1 MIPTCFNN
9 WVLTDECHIVNS
21 GATMRTPFR
30 IALLSSTLG
39 ASTVLGLISNYT
51 ETCKTIANS
60 ISKDAGVYYW
70 GMFDNSQ
77 SIHRQFIADR
87 THYTGHHLYH
97 KGNGHW
103 ASSSSQDS
111 ACVVEPANAE
121 DVSTIVSFD
130 SPLSPLSMVEN
141 NPFQLRIVA
150 NDSAPFGIRSG
161 GHATNAGFSSTPGVQ
176 IALFKLSEVTYHQ
189 APAAADGSVG
199 TVDFGSGLVW
209 DDVYAALQPHGVNV
223 VGGRVTGVG
232 VGGFTLGGGYSW
244 LSNQYGLYEQLDY
257 RYRNCFRT
265 CSAEQYHHNSN
276 RNTEPRPILRPKGQV
291 WGGLSTFTSDQLD
304 KVIQASTEF
313 AQQVKDPKAAII
325 PTFNFLLEQPGVSLL
340 MFYDGPTPPSGIFER
355 FQSIPHF
362 TSDVKTRSF
371 TSLVQASPAN
381 TTYGLRA
388 AFNTVSLKNYSQPII
403 EQVLNQSKCW
413 GKEASLKFKTDLFIS
428 YDVEP
433 FLPTMNARSKG
444 GAYPHDDFLMPL
456 NLYFGWVSHLD
467 DKWFHD
473 AIEESTR
480 VIREQAI
487 AEGQDIAG
495 DKQIKYGNYASA
507 NEDLSSDL
515 KKKYDP
521 NNVMNL
527 AGGYRF

>member
-1 MIPTCFNN
+1 
-9 WVLTDECHIVNS
+9 
-21 GATMRTPFR
+21 
-30 IALLSSTLG
+30 
-39 ASTVLGLISNYT
+39 
-51 ETCKTIANS
+51 
-60 ISKDAGVYYW
+60 
-70 GMFDNSQ
+70 
-77 SIHRQFIADR
+77 
-87 THYTGHHLYH
+87 
-97 KGNGHW
+97 
-103 ASSSSQDS
+103 
-111 ACVVEPANAE
+111 
-121 DVSTIVSFD
+121 
-130 SPLSPLSMVEN
+130 MVEN

-189 APAAADGSVG
+189 APAATDGSVG

-244 LSNQYGLYEQLDY
+244 LSNQYGLTIDTVTAFELVLP
-257 RYRNCFRT
+257 
-265 CSAEQYHHNSN
+265 NSTITTV
-276 RNTEPRPILRPKGQV
+276 TETQNPDLFF
-291 WGGLSTFTSDQLD
+291 GLKLD

-313 AQQVKDPKAAII
+313 AQQVKDPKAVII

-388 AFNTVSLKNYSQPII
+388 AFNCIAKELFAAYHRTGPEP
-403 EQVLNQSKCW
+403 EQ
-413 GKEASLKFKTDLFIS
+413 EASLKFKTDLFIS

-444 GAYPHDDFLMPL
+444 GAYPHDDFLMPSI
-456 NLYFGWVSHLD
+456 YTLD
-467 DKWFHD
+467 G
-473 AIEESTR
+473 

-507 NEDLSSDL
+507 NEDLSSIYGANLPRLRDL

>member
-1 MIPTCFNN
+1 
-9 WVLTDECHIVNS
+9 
-21 GATMRTPFR
+21 MRTPFR

-70 GMFDNSQ
+70 
-77 SIHRQFIADR
+77 
-87 THYTGHHLYH
+87 GHHLYH

-176 IALFKLSEVTYHQ
+176 IALFKLSEVTYNQ
-189 APAAADGSVG
+189 APAATDGSVG

-244 LSNQYGLYEQLDY
+244 LSNQYGLTIDTVTAFELVLP
-257 RYRNCFRT
+257 
-265 CSAEQYHHNSN
+265 NSTITTV
-276 RNTEPRPILRPKGQV
+276 TETQNPDLFFGLKGGFNNFGIVTKFTLRAFPQGQV

-507 NEDLSSDL
+507 NEDLSSIYGANLPRLRDL